1 LQHVICLLDFSPFSQ
16 MFVTFTHLNTL

>member
-16 MFVTFTHLNTL
+16 IFVTFRHLNIL